1 MMARSRSRGSSA
13 EPVSAKLI
21 DGKAYARRLR
31 AGYRE
36 EVAAFIADTG
46 IAATLAVIL
55 IGNDAPSQ
63 LYVGCG
69 ASTMRPAA

>member
-21 DGKAYARRLR
+21 DGKAHARRLR

-46 IAATLAVIL
+46 IGLDV
-55 IGNDAPSQ
+55 Q
-63 LYVGCG
+63 
-69 ASTMRPAA
+69 